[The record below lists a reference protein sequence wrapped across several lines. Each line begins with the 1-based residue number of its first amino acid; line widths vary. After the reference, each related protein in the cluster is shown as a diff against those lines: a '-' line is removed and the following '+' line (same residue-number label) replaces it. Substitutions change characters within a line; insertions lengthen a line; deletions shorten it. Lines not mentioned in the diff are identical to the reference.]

1 MGYWGTEVLQFV
13 GGEKL
18 LAGLARVASKGGKWI
33 KGAEGVM
40 EAAKAVQ
47 DLSKGEK
54 IVESGKLW
62 KAVVEVETS
71 NSEAKLAINSVR
83 LQKQLASEAQMV
95 SEGKIIVNSDKLKKA
110 SKLAKQYGGKAENW
124 VKKASDKFISKD
136 GVKFEIHWYENLKT
150 GQRVEFKT
158 KF

>member
-1 MGYWGTEVLQFV
+1 MGYWGTAVLQFV

-18 LAGLARVASKGGKWI
+18 LVSLSRVASKGGKWI

-62 KAVVEVETS
+62 KAVT
-71 NSEAKLAINSVR
+71 
-83 LQKQLASEAQMV
+83 
-95 SEGKIIVNSDKLKKA
+95 KI
-110 SKLAKQYGGKAENW
+110 
-124 VKKASDKFISKD
+124 
-136 GVKFEIHWYENLKT
+136 
-150 GQRVEFKT
+150 
-158 KF
+158 